1 MAKEVLTPFQKV
13 VLEVLSIVVTH
24 IQSAYAE
31 EKERNKAPWKEYI
44 YQDCHKV
51 LGKISLLK

>member
-24 IQSAYAE
+24 IQSAT
-31 EKERNKAPWKEYI
+31 
-44 YQDCHKV
+44 C
-51 LGKISLLK
+51 

>member
-13 VLEVLSIVVTH
+13 VLEVLSIVVEH
-24 IQSAYAE
+24 IKSEHA
-31 EKERNKAPWKEYI
+31 KESDRKKALWREHI

-51 LGKISLLK
+51 LSKISLLK